1 MRCVGGL
8 DLARRVDHSALVIAE
23 VAGGDDHGLRVTH
36 ALRLPRGVA
45 YADQI
50 ASLQPSFASLD
61 LLAYDASG
69 VGDAVGELLAPAMVA
84 GRLAPVVITGGTGA
98 PTRTVSGGRIAAP
111 KTWLIGNILGL
122 IADRRLVVAPDA
134 PGRGDLL
141 AEMQAFA
148 QVSVGRRGPKMEA
161 SRGHDDL
168 VMALALA
175 AVAAALVRPA
185 RPSAAPSS
193 EGSQMGNAGS
203 A

>member
-69 VGDAVGELLAPAMVA
+69 VGDAVGELLAPVMVA
-84 GRLAPVVITGGTGA
+84 GRLAPVVITGGIGA
-98 PTRTVSGGRIAAP
+98 PQITASGGRITAP
-111 KTWLIGNILGL
+111 KAWLIGNVLRMMYASGVPHL
-122 IADRRLVVAPDA
+122 DRDLRIATLRCR
-134 PGRGDLL
+134 
-141 AEMQAFA
+141 
-148 QVSVGRRGPKMEA
+148 
-161 SRGHDDL
+161 
-168 VMALALA
+168 
-175 AVAAALVRPA
+175 
-185 RPSAAPSS
+185 
-193 EGSQMGNAGS
+193 
-203 A
+203 